1 MSQGGGGKLLCNF
14 AVSRGWI
21 IFNLIDLS
29 NSVAYSNAFSQRM
42 GVALLRLP
50 NGLDFSELSP
60 EVIIPPNSLSHMNT
74 ANAQGFTNELMP
86 AANAAS
92 ELLHID
98 SNLNLASMD
107 SPSPNSSYTMPQ
119 PAPMPNMQRNSRS
132 YKVNSSSDAAAITYH
147 TKGGNE
153 VPKNVLDAVT
163 IFTRKQPKGTIDVFW
178 LYDDGGE
185 LHYAFRDFKTLKLIR
200 SLHPTGLTILLPYI
214 ISMRSHWQN
223 CKLRVFTMC
232 HGKDEEQEEK
242 R

>member
-1 MSQGGGGKLLCNF
+1 MPYCSKSACTFCNAIKRMQVNSYLL
-14 AVSRGWI
+14 
-21 IFNLIDLS
+21 
-29 NSVAYSNAFSQRM
+29 YSNAFSQRM

-60 EVIIPPNSLSHMNT
+60 EVTIPPHSLSHMNT

-132 YKVNSSSDAAAITYH
+132 YKVNSNSSDAAAITYH

-178 LYDDGGE
+178 LYDDGGKS
-185 LHYAFRDFKTLKLIR
+185 LSINRD
-200 SLHPTGLTILLPYI
+200 S
-214 ISMRSHWQN
+214 
-223 CKLRVFTMC
+223 
-232 HGKDEEQEEK
+232 
-242 R
+242 

>member
-1 MSQGGGGKLLCNF
+1 
-14 AVSRGWI
+14 
-21 IFNLIDLS
+21 
-29 NSVAYSNAFSQRM
+29 M

-60 EVIIPPNSLSHMNT
+60 EVTIPPHSLSHMHT

-86 AANAAS
+86 AANVAS

-132 YKVNSSSDAAAITYH
+132 YKVNSSSSDAAAITYH

-178 LYDDGGE
+178 LYDDGGKSQSIYRE
-185 LHYAFRDFKTLKLIR
+185 RFLID
-200 SLHPTGLTILLPYI
+200 L
-214 ISMRSHWQN
+214 N
-223 CKLRVFTMC
+223 
-232 HGKDEEQEEK
+232 
-242 R
+242 

>member
-1 MSQGGGGKLLCNF
+1 
-14 AVSRGWI
+14 
-21 IFNLIDLS
+21 
-29 NSVAYSNAFSQRM
+29 M

-60 EVIIPPNSLSHMNT
+60 EVTIPPHSLSHMNT

-178 LYDDGGE
+178 LYDDGGKSKKQFIRC
-185 LHYAFRDFKTLKLIR
+185 LTNFYIYKL
-200 SLHPTGLTILLPYI
+200 
-214 ISMRSHWQN
+214 
-223 CKLRVFTMC
+223 
-232 HGKDEEQEEK
+232 
-242 R
+242 

>member
-1 MSQGGGGKLLCNF
+1 MPQGGGGELLCNF

-21 IFNLIDLS
+21 IFNLIGLS
-29 NSVAYSNAFSQRM
+29 NSVVYSNAFSQRM

-60 EVIIPPNSLSHMNT
+60 EVTIPPNSLSHMNT

-185 LHYAFRDFKTLKLIR
+185 LNYAFRD
-200 SLHPTGLTILLPYI
+200 SLL
-214 ISMRSHWQN
+214 
-223 CKLRVFTMC
+223 
-232 HGKDEEQEEK
+232 
-242 R
+242 

>member
-1 MSQGGGGKLLCNF
+1 
-14 AVSRGWI
+14 
-21 IFNLIDLS
+21 
-29 NSVAYSNAFSQRM
+29 M

-60 EVIIPPNSLSHMNT
+60 EVTIPPSSLSHLNT

-119 PAPMPNMQRNSRS
+119 PAPMPNMQRNCRS
-132 YKVNSSSDAAAITYH
+132 YKVNNSDAAAITYH
-147 TKGGNE
+147 TKGGSE
-153 VPKNVLDAVT
+153 VPQKVLDAVT

-178 LYDDGGE
+178 LYDDGG
-185 LHYAFRDFKTLKLIR
+185 KTLYTVHCLHQSIIIYFPIHR
-200 SLHPTGLTILLPYI
+200 SDDFAAVHHLDAVTLAELQAACVYHVP
-214 ISMRSHWQN
+214 WQ
-223 CKLRVFTMC
+223 
-232 HGKDEEQEEK
+232 G
-242 R
+242 